1 MRTRLGLWTTALL
14 IAAGLTATGSST
26 AVAAPPAP
34 VPRLEL
40 DRYLGEWHQLAAVP
54 QVFNLNCARDTTATY
69 TLDPTGSIGVHNRC
83 HTWTGGVDEIR
94 GTATVNDPAT
104 NAQLHVS
111 FPGIP
116 GQDGREGPT
125 NYIVS
130 ALGPDYSWA
139 LVTSPSRLSGFVL
152 SRTPS
157 LDATAWQQIDE
168 EIRIAGQDPC
178 IYLTSPTTGGRG
190 DVVPL
195 CAR

>member
-1 MRTRLGLWTTALL
+1 MRTRLGPWTTTLL
-14 IAAGLTATGSST
+14 IAVGLSVAGSATA
-26 AVAAPPAP
+26 AAEPPAP

-54 QVFNLNCARDTTATY
+54 QPFNLNCARDTTATY
-69 TLDPTGSIGVHNRC
+69 TLDPSGDVGVFNRC
-83 HTWTGGVDEIR
+83 RTWTGGVDEIR

-111 FPGIP
+111 FPGVP
-116 GQDGREGPT
+116 GQDGREGDT
-125 NYIVS
+125 NYIVT

-152 SRTPS
+152 SRTPA
-157 LDATAWQQIDE
+157 LDDATWQQVDE
-168 EIRIAGQDPC
+168 AIRVAGQDPC
-178 IYLTSPTTGGRG
+178 IYLTSPTTGGREG
-190 DVVPL
+190 VAPL

>member
-1 MRTRLGLWTTALL
+1 MRTRLGPWTTTLL
-14 IAAGLTATGSST
+14 IAVGLSVTGAATA
-26 AVAAPPAP
+26 AAEPPAP

-54 QVFNLNCARDTTATY
+54 QPFNLNCARDTTATY
-69 TLDPTGSIGVHNRC
+69 TLDPAGDVGVFNRC

-94 GTATVNDPAT
+94 GTATVNDPVT

-111 FPGIP
+111 FPGVP
-116 GQDGREGPT
+116 GQDGRQGDT
-125 NYIVS
+125 NYIVT

-152 SRTPS
+152 SRTPA
-157 LDATAWQQIDE
+157 LDDATWQQIDE
-168 EIRIAGQDPC
+168 AIRIAGQDPC
-178 IYLTSPTTGGRG
+178 IYLTSPTTGGREG
-190 DVVPL
+190 VAPL

>member
-1 MRTRLGLWTTALL
+1 MRTRLGPWTTTLL
-14 IAAGLTATGSST
+14 IAVGLSGAGAATA
-26 AVAAPPAP
+26 AAEPPAP

-54 QVFNLNCARDTTATY
+54 QPFNLNCARDTTATY
-69 TLDPTGSIGVHNRC
+69 TLDPVGDVGVFNRC

-111 FPGIP
+111 FPGVP
-116 GQDGREGPT
+116 GQDGRRGDT
-125 NYIVS
+125 NYIVT

-152 SRTPS
+152 SRTPA
-157 LDATAWQQIDE
+157 LDDATWQQIDE
-168 EIRIAGQDPC
+168 AIRVAGQDPC
-178 IYLTSPTTGGRG
+178 IYLTSPTTGGREG
-190 DVVPL
+190 VAPL